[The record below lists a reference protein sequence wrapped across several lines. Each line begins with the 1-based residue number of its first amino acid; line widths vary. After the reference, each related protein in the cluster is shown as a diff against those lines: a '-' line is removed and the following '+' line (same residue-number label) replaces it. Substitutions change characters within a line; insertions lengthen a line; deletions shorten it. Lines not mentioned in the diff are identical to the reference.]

1 MKAQNDN
8 VRGNHRL
15 AADIGGTFTDVV
27 LDTPA
32 GRHTAKVLT
41 TSGAPEA
48 GVFEA
53 LDRVLAR
60 GATAAPDV
68 GVFVHGTTLATNA
81 LIERTGAR
89 TAFLTT
95 RGFRDILEM
104 GFEKRFEQYDIFM
117 DKPAPLVPRPLRRE
131 VDERVSARGEVLVP
145 LDTEGVREIAA
156 EWRADGV
163 EAVAVGLLH
172 AYAHPVHERAV
183 REILSAELPG
193 ATVCLSSE
201 VCPEIREYERFS
213 TTCANA
219 YVRPLMSGYLLRLEE
234 ELRARGMTCPFY
246 LMMSGGGVTTVEN
259 AARFPVRLVESGPAG
274 GAILAG
280 HVARECGLSEAFS
293 LDMGGT
299 TAKIC
304 LIGNGTP
311 ERSRTF
317 EVARRYRD
325 LKGSGLPVRVPVIEM
340 VEIGAGG
347 GSIAG
352 VDAMRRLRV
361 GPASA
366 GAEPGPACYGRG
378 GERATVTDANLVL
391 GKLDP
396 ERFAGGRIALQPERA
411 AAALARDVGDGLGLD
426 DHWPAVGVVEMVD
439 ENMANAARVHAI
451 ERGKVIGRHTMV
463 AFGGGA
469 PLHAGRLA
477 RKLGIERVV
486 IPTGAGVGSAIGFL
500 LAPIAYEVVRTL
512 PVDFRDFD
520 PSPVNAMLDEMQAE
534 ATGVVRGGAPPGA
547 TLSVARVVEL
557 RYAGQGHDLR
567 IPLDDGPLGADHG
580 PALKARFEERYRAV
594 YGLTIDGLDI
604 RSVSWSVTV
613 STEAPAA
620 PAAPAA
626 PSAPAAST
634 ASVAPGA
641 SAASAVPAAP
651 SVPSPLSV
659 PTTPTASVA
668 PTARSAPSA
677 SVAPTAPMAPM
688 APTVPTASEAPS
700 VSTASE
706 APAFPSAPAPPRAS
720 IPAAAPQP
728 PPRATRSRRMFDAEL
743 GELVDC
749 PVYARGELEPGSAI
763 AGPAIVAEEETSTF
777 VPAGFGAALDSS
789 GYIVMERSG
798 GKSS

>member
-1 MKAQNDN
+1 MK
-8 VRGNHRL
+8 GECRL

-27 LDTPA
+27 LDTPS

-41 TSGAPEA
+41 TPRAPEA

-53 LDRVLAR
+53 LDRVLEQ

-68 GVFVHGTTLATNA
+68 DVFVHGTTLATNA
-81 LIERTGAR
+81 LIERKGAR

-104 GFEKRFEQYDIFM
+104 GLEKRFEQYDIFM
-117 DKPAPLVPRPLRRE
+117 DKPEPLVPRPLRRE
-131 VDERVSARGEVLVP
+131 VDERVSARGKVLVP
-145 LDTEGVREIAA
+145 LDTAGVRAIAA
-156 EWRADGV
+156 EWRAAGI

-172 AYAHPVHERAV
+172 AYAHPVHERAI
-183 REILSAELPG
+183 REILSAELTD
-193 ATVCLSSE
+193 ATICLSSE

-219 YVRPLMSGYLLRLEE
+219 YVRPLMSGYLLRLREG
-234 ELRARGMTCPFY
+234 LRARGMTCPFY
-246 LMMSGGGVTTVEN
+246 LMMSGGGVTTVEI
-259 AARFPVRLVESGPAG
+259 AARFPVRLIESGPAG

-280 HVARECGLSEAFS
+280 HVARTCGLEEALS

-325 LKGSGLPVRVPVIEM
+325 LKGSGLPVRIPVIEM

-347 GSIAG
+347 GSIAA
-352 VDAMRRLRV
+352 VDAMNRLRV

-366 GAEPGPACYGRG
+366 GSEPGPACYGRG
-378 GERATVTDANLVL
+378 GLRATVTDANLVL

-396 ERFAGGRIALQPERA
+396 ERFAGGRIGLDPERA
-411 AAALARDVGDGLGLD
+411 TAALARDVGGPLGLE
-426 DHWPAVGVVEMVD
+426 DHWPAVGVVEVVD

-477 RKLGIERVV
+477 RKLGIDRVV

-512 PVDFRDFD
+512 QVDFRDFD
-520 PSPVNAMLDEMQAE
+520 AGAINTMLDEMQAQ
-534 ATGVVRGGAPPGA
+534 ATNVVRGGAAPDSPLA
-547 TLSVARVVEL
+547 VTRVVEL
-557 RYAGQGHDLR
+557 RYVGQGHDLR
-567 IPLDDGPLGADHG
+567 IALDDGPLARDHG
-580 PALKARFEERYRAV
+580 AALKARFEARYRDF

-613 STEAPAA
+613 STEAP
-620 PAAPAA
+620 PAA
-626 PSAPAAST
+626 
-634 ASVAPGA
+634 
-641 SAASAVPAAP
+641 
-651 SVPSPLSV
+651 
-659 PTTPTASVA
+659 
-668 PTARSAPSA
+668 
-677 SVAPTAPMAPM
+677 
-688 APTVPTASEAPS
+688 
-700 VSTASE
+700 
-706 APAFPSAPAPPRAS
+706 RAS
-720 IPAAAPQP
+720 MPALRP
-728 PPRATRSRRMFDAEL
+728 PPSSSARQSRRIYDAEL
-743 GELVDC
+743 GEILNC
-749 PVYARGELEPGSAI
+749 PVYTRFELAPGTEI
-763 AGPAIVAEEETSTF
+763 AGPAVIAEDETSTY
-777 VPAGFGAALDSS
+777 VPAGFSAALNSFE
-789 GYIVMERSG
+789 YIVMERSPARAA
-798 GKSS
+798 S